1 MQLSWYEIF
10 LLGVGLAMDA
20 LAVTISTNS
29 ARKINAIN
37 TVLWMSAVFGLF
49 QSVMPILGWILGG
62 QLANIIGAIDHW
74 VAAIILFLVG
84 VNMMFHKKDEDLRH
98 SESIS
103 CLLLLSLGVVTSLDA
118 LAVGV
123 SLSLTGVGVVMPAL
137 WIGIITL
144 VICFVGGLLGRLI
157 RIAASKFAGKIGG
170 SILIGLGAK
179 ILIEHLRG

>member
-1 MQLSWYEIF
+1 
-10 LLGVGLAMDA
+10 MDA

-29 ARKINAIN
+29 ACKINAIN
-37 TVLWMSAVFGLF
+37 TVLRMSAVFGLF

-84 VNMMFHKKDEDLRH
+84 VNMMFHKKDEDLRA

-170 SILIGLGAK
+170 LILIGLGAK